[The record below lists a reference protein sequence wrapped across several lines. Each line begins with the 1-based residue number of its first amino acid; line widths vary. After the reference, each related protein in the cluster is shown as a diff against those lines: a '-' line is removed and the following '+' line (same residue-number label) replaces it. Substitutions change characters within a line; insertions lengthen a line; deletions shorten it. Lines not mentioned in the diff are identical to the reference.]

1 LAKKTTTGVRY
12 YKKIGL
18 GKFISD
24 AFLLQCPCWSLPKME
39 ISKEKKK
46 NSYLSAEL
54 NVSCRL

>member
-1 LAKKTTTGVRY
+1 VFLNSKKLLAKKTTTGVRY

-24 AFLLQCPCWSLPKME
+24 ALLLQCPCWSLPKME

-46 NSYLSAEL
+46 NS
-54 NVSCRL
+54 